1 MTTSYISYTSTIEY
15 TAPEYM
21 GTLSWFN
28 VAKCARER
36 MRQTVGNQEDWTN
49 NRKTFY
55 LALGKI
61 DIPKL
66 NVFPYEV

>member
-1 MTTSYISYTSTIEY
+1 
-15 TAPEYM
+15 M